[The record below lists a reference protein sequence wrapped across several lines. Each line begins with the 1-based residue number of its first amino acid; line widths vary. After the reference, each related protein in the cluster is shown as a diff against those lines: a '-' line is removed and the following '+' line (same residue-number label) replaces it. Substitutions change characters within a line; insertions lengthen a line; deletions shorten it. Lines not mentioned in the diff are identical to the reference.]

1 LIGERARGV
10 CARLPFDAG
19 FGELGYGFASGTVTF
34 DPFANLAY
42 VRSAIEG
49 FAEKGGAAG

>member
-19 FGELGYGFASGTVTF
+19 FGELGYGFASGRVTF

-49 FAEKGGAAG
+49 LAEKGGAAG